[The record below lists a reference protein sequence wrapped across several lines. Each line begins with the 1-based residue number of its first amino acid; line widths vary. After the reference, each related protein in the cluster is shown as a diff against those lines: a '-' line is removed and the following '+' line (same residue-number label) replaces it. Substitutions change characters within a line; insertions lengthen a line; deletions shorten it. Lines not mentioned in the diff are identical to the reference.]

1 MISERRIVNVASYN
15 RIESLMKTVDSIY
28 DQCDELNIFL
38 NDFYGEI
45 PSRFFDKKINV
56 YFSDNRFGD
65 SLKFA
70 KLKDSDGYYLT
81 IDDDLIYPKNYVDHM
96 IARCKEYSNQRVVT
110 LHGKKFSSFPIQSF
124 YKSHS
129 EFYHCLQSTI
139 KNVLVQFGGT
149 GVMCFHTSL
158 FKIPIDYFKFPNMAD
173 IWIGKYCMENKIE
186 IICLKHSKD
195 YLQYIP
201 QKTTIYDVE
210 SKNDFIQ
217 TQVVNS
223 IFDKT
228 ISLENLKNYSKNNP
242 LVQTPNIPIPQPTR
256 PPHEPV
262 KITKTLEKTQKQINY
277 DKINSIFQISGPK
290 VISQQ
295 QPKQETSH
303 LKLNSQTFSKIQRP
317 KKRFK

>member
-1 MISERRIVNVASYN
+1 MDKVIVNVSSYR
-15 RIESLMKTVDSIY
+15 RIDSLEKTIKSIY
-28 DQCDELNIFL
+28 HQCDVINIAL
-38 NDFYGEI
+38 NDNHDDLPLFLY
-45 PSRFFDKKINV
+45 DTKINL
-56 YFSDNRFGD
+56 FLTDNSLGD
-65 SLKFA
+65 AFKFINLKNQ
-70 KLKDSDGYYLT
+70 DGYFFT
-81 IDDDLIYPKNYVDHM
+81 IDDDLIYPSNYVSET
-96 IARCKEYSNQRVVT
+96 IKKCLEFNNKKVITY
-110 LHGKKFSSFPIQSF
+110 HGRSFKSFPISS
-124 YKSHS
+124 YYRSAN
-129 EFYHCLQSTI
+129 ERYACLE
-139 KNVLVQFGGT
+139 NVENDVKVQFGGT

-158 FKIPIDYFKFPNMAD
+158 FKIPIEYFKFPNMAD
-173 IWIGKYCMENKIE
+173 IWIGKYCMENKID
-186 IICLKHSKD
+186 IICLKHPKG
-195 YLQYIP
+195 YIQYTP

-242 LVQTPNIPIPQPTR
+242 LVQTPNIPIPQPT
-256 PPHEPV
+256 PLPHEPV

-277 DKINSIFQISGPK
+277 DNINSIFQISRSK

-303 LKLNSQTFSKIQRP
+303 LKLNSQTFSKIQKP